1 MRAAEELGQEVG
13 VVAACTALSVSR
25 ATLYRRRRPP
35 RPPRPRPPSHRA
47 LSEAERGHVL
57 EVLTSE
63 RFVDKAPA
71 EVYATLLDEETY
83 LCSISTMYRLLRAA
97 KCVRE
102 RRNQLRHPNYRK
114 PELLATR
121 PNQLWSWD
129 ITKLRGPKPW
139 SYYYLYVILDVQ
151 PVRVGWM
158 VAERESALLAK
169 RLLAETMAKQGI
181 EPGELTVHA
190 DRGSSMRSKL
200 VAQLLADLGVTKTHS
215 RPYTSND
222 NPFSESQFKTMKYR
236 PDFPARFGSLPD
248 ARSFGRRFFPWY
260 NEEHRHHGLA
270 LLTPA
275 VVHDGQ
281 AEEVLGQRQRAL
293 LAAYA
298 AHPERFGKPPRVPA
312 LPREVWI
319 NPPSTSSSTAGGG
332 EEGAGLDRAHPAH
345 DEPPE
350 VGVTEDS
357 RLS

>member
-1 MRAAEELGQEVG
+1 M
-13 VVAACTALSVSR
+13 
-25 ATLYRRRRPP
+25 
-35 RPPRPRPPSHRA
+35 
-47 LSEAERGHVL
+47 L
-57 EVLTSE
+57 EVLNSE

-102 RRNQLRHPNYRK
+102 RRNQLRHPNYSK

-139 SYYYLYVILDVQ
+139 SYYYLYVILDVYSRY
-151 PVRVGWM
+151 VVGWM

-215 RPYTSND
+215 RPHTSND

-236 PDFPARFGSLPD
+236 PDFPARFGSLVD
-248 ARSFGRRFFPWY
+248 ARSFGRSFFPWVQS
-260 NEEHRHHGLA
+260 R
-270 LLTPA
+270 PSPP
-275 VVHDGQ
+275 
-281 AEEVLGQRQRAL
+281 RAR
-293 LAAYA
+293 A
-298 AHPERFGKPPRVPA
+298 AHACGRARRPGRRGARAAAARPGCGLCGEPRAIRQAASRCPPCR
-312 LPREVWI
+312 PRSGST
-319 NPPSTSSSTAGGG
+319 PPTLLCSHRGVGRR
-332 EEGAGLDRAHPAH
+332 GAGLDRAHPAH